1 MIFRRKITLIIS
13 LIFFQL
19 FYLLAHYSGQYLN
32 LFFLLTSLAAL
43 IVCYNVYQLLLQI
56 FTSQKIDSELSLLQK
71 QQALKNKHLQFIHQQ
86 ESNSLK
92 FQEQFTE
99 TLQKAQKLLHAG
111 NCEKTHKLIHTA
123 LETFQNDRFHPYCE
137 DNLILVILESKRML
151 AEHSGINVNY
161 QIILPE
167 KSLIQPTDLSSVL
180 FNLLDN
186 AIEACSSS
194 GFDKPHLSL
203 SLTTSKGFLSILV
216 RNSKNPLEVFDHNT
230 TKENTFYHGL
240 GLSIIE
246 DICRKYDGSWQW
258 NDCENTFE
266 SIILLR
272 YC

>member
-1 MIFRRKITLIIS
+1 
-13 LIFFQL
+13 
-19 FYLLAHYSGQYLN
+19 
-32 LFFLLTSLAAL
+32 
-43 IVCYNVYQLLLQI
+43 
-56 FTSQKIDSELSLLQK
+56 
-71 QQALKNKHLQFIHQQ
+71 
-86 ESNSLK
+86 
-92 FQEQFTE
+92 
-99 TLQKAQKLLHAG
+99 
-111 NCEKTHKLIHTA
+111 
-123 LETFQNDRFHPYCE
+123 
-137 DNLILVILESKRML
+137 ML

-161 QIILPE
+161 QIFLPE

-258 NDCENTFE
+258 NDFENTFE

>member
-1 MIFRRKITLIIS
+1 MQVIAK
-13 LIFFQL
+13 
-19 FYLLAHYSGQYLN
+19 
-32 LFFLLTSLAAL
+32 
-43 IVCYNVYQLLLQI
+43 
-56 FTSQKIDSELSLLQK
+56 
-71 QQALKNKHLQFIHQQ
+71 KHTNSFI
-86 ESNSLK
+86 
-92 FQEQFTE
+92 
-99 TLQKAQKLLHAG
+99 
-111 NCEKTHKLIHTA
+111 
-123 LETFQNDRFHPYCE
+123 
-137 DNLILVILESKRML
+137 
-151 AEHSGINVNY
+151 
-161 QIILPE
+161 
-167 KSLIQPTDLSSVL
+167 
-180 FNLLDN
+180 LDN